1 MCVVDSTGVVA
12 LSDCPFSLLEL
23 TQARA
28 KLAKLAPSFAGAHF
42 VSANAITE
50 VTYAL
55 IDVEGHEVSVLRGM
69 KLEAM
74 ASTFPGAA
82 AVWAD
87 TATY

>member
-12 LSDCPFSLLEL
+12 LGDCPLSLLER

-28 KLAKLAPSFAGAHF
+28 KLTPPFAGAHF
-42 VSANAITE
+42 VRANAIKE

-82 AVWAD
+82 ASWTDSAM
-87 TATY
+87 